1 MKVSSIMNQPGESK
15 LSKRGLVKFILF
27 SVLGMFLFLAP
38 IPDGSGAFN
47 IPLGFGIDW
56 LRGVLGTVS
65 LTTYGSDVN
74 FALHHLLALIAITL
88 SFLGTLVTY
97 IFKPKFI
104 VNNDKLRE
112 IFRSTPVYFISKA
125 VGFVVVWMLF
135 LGWGPN
141 FIINAHTGDEMM
153 GLAASLM
160 VVFIFLVPA
169 IPILTKFGL
178 MEFFGVL
185 IRKAVR
191 FLFRLP
197 GRASIDLMASWF
209 GSSAASVIITR
220 DQHEKGFYTG
230 REAAV
235 IATNFSFVSLPF
247 TLVVAEAIGL
257 RDRFWL
263 FYLVVCIVCIILAM
277 IMPRIWPLRKLN
289 DDYLPDVGKQIQE
302 EVPANMG
309 IFRWA
314 LRSAT
319 KSADGTTVRQVARSG
334 AYSYLNI
341 FMDLIPI
348 ILAWGTVA
356 LIIFEFTPVFNWI
369 SWPMGQLLALLQVP
383 EAMAY
388 APATLVGFFDMF
400 IPALLLGGADGA
412 PELTR
417 FILGTLS
424 IVQVIYLAETG
435 VLILKSK
442 MPLNIGK
449 LFAIFMIRTLIA
461 LPIIVALAWL
471 LF

>member
-1 MKVSSIMNQPGESK
+1 MNQPGDSK
-15 LSKRGLVKFILF
+15 LSKRGLIKFILF
-27 SVLGMFLFLAP
+27 SLLGMFLFLAP
-38 IPDGSGAFN
+38 IPDGNGAFN

-56 LRGVLGTVS
+56 LRDSVLGTVS
-65 LTTYGSDVN
+65 LTTYGGGVN
-74 FALHHLLALIAITL
+74 FALHHLLALIVITL

-104 VNNDKLRE
+104 MNNDKLRE
-112 IFRSTPVYFISKA
+112 IFRSSPVYFISKA
-125 VGFVVVWMLF
+125 VGFAVVWMLF
-135 LGWGPN
+135 LGWGPD

-153 GLAASLM
+153 GLAANLM

-178 MEFFGVL
+178 MEFLGVL
-185 IRKAVR
+185 IRKVVR

-209 GSSAASVIITR
+209 GSSAASIIITR

-247 TLVVAEAIGL
+247 TLVVANTIGL
-257 RDRFWL
+257 RERFWL

-277 IMPRIWPLRKLN
+277 IMPRIWPLRKLS
-289 DDYLPDVGKQIQE
+289 DEYLAGVGKQIHE
-302 EVPANMG
+302 EVPENMG
-309 IFRWA
+309 IFKWA
-314 LRSAT
+314 LHSAT
-319 KSADGTTVRQVARSG
+319 KSANSTTARQVARSG

-348 ILAWGTVA
+348 ILAWGTIA
-356 LIIFEFTPVFNWI
+356 LIIFEFTPIFDWI
-369 SWPMGQLLALLQVP
+369 SWPMGQLLRLLQVP
-383 EAMAY
+383 GAMEY

-400 IPALLLGGADGA
+400 IPALLLGRTA
-412 PELTR
+412 PETTR

-424 IVQVIYLAETG
+424 IVQIIYLAETG
-435 VLILKSK
+435 ALILKSK

-461 LPIIVALAWL
+461 LPIIVGLTWL

>member
-1 MKVSSIMNQPGESK
+1 MHQLDESK
-15 LSKRGLVKFILF
+15 LRKRGLIKFILL
-27 SVLGMFLFLAP
+27 SALGAFLFLAP
-38 IPDGSGAFN
+38 IPDGEGAFN
-47 IPLGFGIDW
+47 IPLGFAIDW
-56 LRGVLGTVS
+56 LRGVFGTVS
-65 LTTYGSDVN
+65 LGTYGSDVN
-74 FALHHLLALIAITL
+74 FALHHLLALIVISI
-88 SFLGTLVTY
+88 SFIGTLVAY
-97 IFKPKFI
+97 IFQPKFI
-104 VNNDKLRE
+104 VDNEKLRE
-112 IFRSTPVYFISKA
+112 IFRSSPVYLISKA
-125 VGFVVVWMLF
+125 VGFVVVWMIF
-135 LGWGPN
+135 LGLGPD
-141 FIINAHTGDEMM
+141 FLINAHTGDEMM
-153 GLAASLM
+153 GLTASLM
-160 VVFIFLVPA
+160 VVFICLVPA

-185 IRKAVR
+185 IRKVVR

-197 GRASIDLMASWF
+197 GRASVDLMASWF

-257 RDRFWL
+257 RARFWL
-263 FYLVVCIVCIILAM
+263 FYLVVCVVCVVLAV

-289 DDYLPDVGKQIQE
+289 DNYLPDVGKQIHE

-309 IFRWA
+309 VFKWA
-314 LRSAT
+314 VRSAT
-319 KSADGTTVRQVARSG
+319 KSANETTAREVVHSG
-334 AYSYLNI
+334 IYSYLNI

-356 LIIFEFTPVFNWI
+356 LIIFEFTPIFEWV
-369 SWPMGQLLALLQVP
+369 SWPMGQLLRLLQV
-383 EAMAY
+383 EGAMTY

-400 IPALLLGGADGA
+400 IPALLLGSA
-412 PELTR
+412 PESTR

-424 IVQVIYLAETG
+424 IVQIIYLAETG

-461 LPIIVALAWL
+461 LPLIVGLTWL

>member
-1 MKVSSIMNQPGESK
+1 MQK
-15 LSKRGLVKFILF
+15 LRKRDIAKFIIM
-27 SVLGMFLFLAP
+27 SAIGVFLFLAL
-38 IPDGSGAFN
+38 IPDGAGGFN
-47 IPLGFGIDW
+47 IPLGYAITW
-56 LRGVLGTVS
+56 LEGFMGRVGLM
-65 LTTYGSDVN
+65 TYGPEETT
-74 FALHHLLALIAITL
+74 FALQHLLALVAITI
-88 SFLGTLVTY
+88 SFVGTVVAYTL
-97 IFKPKFI
+97 KPKFI
-104 VNNDKLRE
+104 MNSPTLKE
-112 IFRSTPVYFISKA
+112 IFRSSPVYFISKA
-125 VGFVVVWMLF
+125 VGFAVVWMIF
-135 LGWGPN
+135 LGRGPN
-141 FIINAHTGDEMM
+141 FIINAFTGDVIM
-153 GLAASLM
+153 GLVAHLM
-160 VVFIFLVPA
+160 VIFIFLGPA

-185 IRKAVR
+185 IRKLVR

-197 GRASIDLMASWF
+197 GRASVDLMASWF

-247 TLVVAEAIGL
+247 TFVVARAMEL
-257 RDRFWL
+257 EHRFL
-263 FYLVVCIVCIILAM
+263 QFYLVVCVVCILLAI

-289 DDYLPDVGKQIQE
+289 NSYLPNVGKQIQE
-302 EVPANMG
+302 EVPADSG
-309 IFRWA
+309 VFKWA

-319 KSADGTTVRQVARSG
+319 QAAKETTAGSVVRSG
-334 AYSYLNI
+334 ANSYLNI

-356 LIIFEFTPVFNWI
+356 LIIFEFTPIFNWI
-369 SWPMGQLLALLQVP
+369 SWPMGQLLTLLQVP
-383 EAMAY
+383 EAMTY

-442 MPLNIGK
+442 MPLNFGK

-461 LPIIVALAWL
+461 LPIIVGLAWL

>member
-1 MKVSSIMNQPGESK
+1 MSQPSDTT

-27 SVLGMFLFLAP
+27 SLLGMFLFLAP
-38 IPDGSGAFN
+38 IPDGEGAFN
-47 IPLGFGIDW
+47 IPLGFAIDW
-56 LRGVLGTVS
+56 LRGLLGGGV
-65 LTTYGSDVN
+65 LTTYGSDTD
-74 FALHHLLALIAITL
+74 FAIHHLLALIVITL
-88 SFLGTLVTY
+88 SFVGTLVTY
-97 IFKPKFI
+97 LFKPKFI
-104 VNNDKLRE
+104 MNNDKLRE
-112 IFRSTPVYFISKA
+112 IFRSSPIYFISKLI
-125 VGFVVVWMLF
+125 GFAVVWMIF
-135 LGWGPN
+135 LGWGPD
-141 FIINAHTGDEMM
+141 FVINAFTGDEMM
-153 GLAASLM
+153 GLTASLM
-160 VVFIFLVPA
+160 VVFIILVPA

-247 TLVVAEAIGL
+247 TLVVADTIGL

-263 FYLVVCIVCIILAM
+263 FYLVVCVVCILLAM

-289 DDYLPDVGKQIQE
+289 DDYLPEVGKQIHE
-302 EVPANMG
+302 EVPENMG

-319 KSADGTTVRQVARSG
+319 KSANETTPGQVARAG

-356 LIIFEFTPVFNWI
+356 LIIFEFTPIFDWV
-369 SWPMGQLLALLQVP
+369 SWPMGQLLRLLQV
-383 EAMAY
+383 EGAMYY

-400 IPALLLGGADGA
+400 IPALLLPSA
-412 PELTR
+412 PQATR

-449 LFAIFMIRTLIA
+449 LFAIFIIRTLIA
-461 LPIIVALAWL
+461 LPIIVGLTWL